1 MADEALVES
10 ARAKLNLDLLVT
22 GRRADGYHELDSLV
36 VFVPIADRLTFEHA
50 PGLSLEVTGPFA
62 AALGA
67 ADDNLV
73 LRAARALAD
82 AAGREPAF
90 AIRLEKLLPVASGIG
105 GGSADAAATLRGL
118 ARLLGLDWPADR
130 LRELGLD
137 LGADVP
143 VCLWGRPAR
152 LRGIGERLDP
162 VRGLPGLPLVLAN
175 PGIGLGTAEVFRAL
189 DPERQPVARP
199 PFPPHPSLTRFAV
212 WLHESRNELEPAARR
227 LAPVIGYVLERL
239 RREPDCLVA
248 RMSGS
253 GATCFGLFADEESA
267 EAAAARIAR
276 EEPGWWCR
284 AATAPGGP

>member
-1 MADEALVES
+1 
-10 ARAKLNLDLLVT
+10 
-22 GRRADGYHELDSLV
+22 
-36 VFVPIADRLTFEHA
+36 
-50 PGLSLEVTGPFA
+50 
-62 AALGA
+62 
-67 ADDNLV
+67 
-73 LRAARALAD
+73 
-82 AAGREPAF
+82 
-90 AIRLEKLLPVASGIG
+90 
-105 GGSADAAATLRGL
+105 
-118 ARLLGLDWPADR
+118 
-130 LRELGLD
+130 
-137 LGADVP
+137 
-143 VCLWGRPAR
+143 
-152 LRGIGERLDP
+152 
-162 VRGLPGLPLVLAN
+162 
-175 PGIGLGTAEVFRAL
+175 AEVFRAL

-227 LAPVIGYVLERL
+227 LAPVIGDVLERL